1 MSPQLA
7 ALTLYLRRINK
18 PMLARETDLARMR
31 ARFERIAR
39 LVFLAPRGAAFREA
53 DGLVWSGPE
62 PTDAALLHFHGGGFV
77 MGSPRT
83 HRHLAARLGLAA
95 RVPAA
100 TAAYRLAPEH
110 PHPAQVDDALAAYAR
125 LTARG
130 LRVAVSGDSAGGGLA
145 FALVLAARTA
155 GLPDPACV
163 VAFSPWCDMTLSSP
177 TLAANAEV
185 EAMLPVA
192 RVPEI
197 VAMRMGGADPADP
210 LASPARGAFDTPPP
224 ALIFASRAEILAGDA
239 QAMAEA
245 LRRGGGAA
253 TLVWDETAPHAWPIF
268 AGLTPEGDAAVAR
281 AGAFIAEH
289 LHGRPQA

>member
-62 PTDAALLHFHGGGFV
+62 PTGSALLHFHGGGFV

-110 PHPAQVDDALAAYAR
+110 PHPAQIDDALAAYIR
-125 LTARG
+125 LTGRG
-130 LRVAVSGDSAGGGLA
+130 LRVTVSGDSAGGGLA
-145 FALVLAARTA
+145 FALVLAARAA

-177 TLAANAEV
+177 SLTANAEV
-185 EAMLPVA
+185 EAMLPA
-192 RVPEI
+192 DRVPEI
-197 VAMRMGGADPADP
+197 VAMRMAGGDPGDP
-210 LASPARGAFDTPPP
+210 LASPALAAFDRPPP
-224 ALIFASRAEILAGDA
+224 ALIFASRAEILASDA
-239 QAMAEA
+239 EAMTAA
-245 LRRGGGAA
+245 LRRGGGDA
-253 TLVWDETAPHAWPIF
+253 TLVWDATAPHAWPIF